1 MRSFFLRHKKNES
14 GQSLVEFALVLPVL
28 ALLILGIVDFGMAFH
43 GVVTVNTAARE
54 GARQGVVLENN
65 EGTTNSK
72 TVVQAARRVTATLPG
87 EEDRLNIWINNVEAY
102 VAGEGEKSPFDL
114 PVSGSDMTVKVT
126 YDYDLITPLPAFT
139 GITSP
144 LTLRGQIT
152 MMRE

>member
-1 MRSFFLRHKKNES
+1 MWSFFSRHKKNES

-54 GARQGVVLENN
+54 GARQGVILSNN
-65 EGTTNSK
+65 DGPTDSS
-72 TVVQAARRVTATLPG
+72 TVVQAVRRVTATLPG
-87 EEDRLNIWINNVEAY
+87 EEDRLNIWINDDEAF
-102 VAGEGEKSPFDL
+102 VAGAGEESPFEL
-114 PVSGSDMTVKVT
+114 PPSGSEMTVKVT

-144 LTLRGQIT
+144 LTLKGQIT
-152 MMRE
+152 MVRE